1 MTAAYGQII
10 PSVILDYPKYGCINV
25 HGSLLPKLRGGA
37 PVHHAIINGDKVAGV
52 TIMYMDKKMDAGD
65 IISQKSTP
73 IHEDTTLDELYS
85 RLTYLGRD

>member
-1 MTAAYGQII
+1 MYKRQ
-10 PSVILDYPKYGCINV
+10 INV

-65 IISQKSTP
+65 IISQKMC
-73 IHEDTTLDELYS
+73 IRD
-85 RLTYLGRD
+85 RLRIMGII